1 MKTPGELI
9 GEIRTHSKNAV
20 MDNGQE
26 PLLVAVT
33 KGQSVETIRAYYS
46 AGLKDFGENRV
57 QEAVPKIKAL
67 PKDIR
72 WHFIGHLQSN
82 KVKEAVGQFAL
93 IHSVDSP
100 KLLERINAMAR
111 ELGIT
116 QNILLEVNVSG
127 EKTKYGF
134 KVEET
139 TEAMREAKE
148 LKHIMVLGLMT
159 VAPYGAKEEELHRIF
174 GKIRGLRD
182 NLGLRELSMGMSD
195 DFEIAVSEGAT
206 IIRIGR
212 ALFGPSPKT

>member
-1 MKTPGELI
+1 MCASSDELI
-9 GEIRTHSKNAV
+9 ESVRAKIKNASPR
-20 MDNGQE
+20 GSTE

-33 KGQSVETIRAYYS
+33 KGRSVETIRRYYD
-46 AGLKDFGENRV
+46 AGLRNFGENRV

-82 KVKEAVGQFAL
+82 KMKEVVGQFAL

-100 KLLERINAMAR
+100 KLLERINAVAR

-134 KVEET
+134 KPDELND
-139 TEAMREAKE
+139 AMRELE
-148 LKHIMVLGLMT
+148 NLKSIRVLGLMT
-159 VAPYGAKEEELHRIF
+159 MAPYGAKEEELRKVF
-174 GKIRGLRD
+174 GSLRELRD
-182 NLGLRELSMGMSD
+182 EFNLGELSMGMSD
-195 DFEIAVSEGAT
+195 DFEIAVKEGAT
-206 IIRIGR
+206 IVRVGR
-212 ALFGPSPKT
+212 ALFE